1 MSTKPIFI
9 DSTGVFAQIPDGTII
24 NVGGTDWTSFT
35 VAGRGLMF
43 DDGTST
49 SPGGSTIDLQTVYNN
64 STAISGQAAIKLSN
78 GKDLAITNITSTST
92 YFKVDSETGKVTI
105 SGDLE
110 VLGNTTTIETT
121 VTDADHWLI
130 SPHQGTTTALK
141 IEPDVGVTPSVD
153 IVSVRRLNAQTP
165 VFRIDKD
172 GNIIATQNMTIT
184 GTINGVDIAQ
194 LKSDFD
200 AHVDG
205 TGTRHIAEDID
216 IVPILTLPGA
226 ANVQQALEQID
237 AKVESYGAQ
246 VRGFEFIKTTA
257 SITWTITHNLASTRA
272 MCTIYN
278 TAGDQIIPDRSKIV
292 DANTMEITFTE
303 AITGRAVIFAF

>member
-78 GKDLAITNITSTST
+78 GKDLAITNITATST

>member
-1 MSTKPIFI
+1 MTTKPIYI
-9 DSTGVFAQIPDGTII
+9 EQDGVLAQIPDGTII
-24 NVGGTDWTSFT
+24 NVGGTDWPTFT
-35 VAGRGLMF
+35 VGGRGLMF

-49 SPGGSTIDLQTVYNN
+49 SPGGGTIDLQNVYNN
-64 STAISGQAAIKLSN
+64 SLPSDGQVTIKLVS
-78 GKDLAITNITSTST
+78 GKDFAVGNGIASVT

-121 VTDADHWLI
+121 VTDSDHWLI
-130 SPHQGTTTALK
+130 SPQQGTTTALK
-141 IEPDVGVTPSVD
+141 IEPDPGVTPAVD
-153 IVSVRRLNAQTP
+153 IVSIRRLNAQTP

-172 GNIIATQNMTIT
+172 GNIIASQNMTIT

-200 AHVDG
+200 AHLDG
-205 TGTRHIAEDID
+205 TGTRHLAEDID
-216 IVPILTLPGA
+216 IVPILTLPA
-226 ANVQQALEQID
+226 ASNVQQALEQIN

-272 MCTIYN
+272 MCTVYN
-278 TAGDQIIPDRSKIV
+278 SAGDQIIPDRSKIV
-292 DANTMEITFTE
+292 DANTLEITFTE